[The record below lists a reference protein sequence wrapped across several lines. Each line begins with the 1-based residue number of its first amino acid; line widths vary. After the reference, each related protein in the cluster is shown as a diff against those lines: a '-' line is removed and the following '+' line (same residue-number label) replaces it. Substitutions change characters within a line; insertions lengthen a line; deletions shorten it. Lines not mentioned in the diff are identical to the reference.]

1 MQAYEL
7 SNAWCACTQLLQ
19 MYACVWRACTRV
31 SLCVRMRARLRACV
45 CARMCACVC
54 ARERVC
60 ARSCVCVCMRWRVH
74 GDSTCFLRVVARIQG
89 LIEPI

>member
-1 MQAYEL
+1 MCL
-7 SNAWCACTQLLQ
+7 CVCAC
-19 MYACVWRACTRV
+19 ARDCVLV
-31 SLCVRMRARLRACV
+31 CVRACV
-45 CARMCACVC
+45 
-54 ARERVC
+54 RVC